1 MIHMTQVKIER
12 ENLTQLIDF
21 KLNHLRKEIERIL
34 NKWDYSFSNKFL
46 DDAKTGEISEAEEDA
61 IILKN
66 IEDEIKNLEY
76 QKKIW
81 LNQQ

>member
-76 QKKIW
+76 QKKFG
-81 LNQQ
+81 